1 MSVWP
6 KYLTPQ
12 EISEIV
18 EDTRAKYGILADIP
32 VDIEAF
38 AECDLRI
45 DIIPV
50 AGLRGRI
57 KADAEI
63 TQDFKSIL
71 VDLEYFQNDKM
82 HCRNRFSIAHEL
94 GHLFLHR
101 DFFLQNFHS
110 DNVEGWL
117 HCQVAID
124 DIAFHRLE
132 WQANMFASL
141 MLMPGEN
148 VIKAVLSTLT
158 TSLTGLAR
166 MFDVSQKAME
176 RRLSADDVSSK
187 LTKHY
192 RL

>member
-1 MSVWP
+1 MSVMP

-18 EDTRAKYGILADIP
+18 EDTRARYGILAEVP

-38 AECDLRI
+38 AEFDLRI

-50 AGLRGRI
+50 AGLRDRI
-57 KADAEI
+57 RADAEI

-110 DNVEGWL
+110 DNMEGWL
-117 HCQVAID
+117 HCHEVIN
-124 DIAFHRLE
+124 DIALSRLE
-132 WQANMFASL
+132 WQADMFAAL
-141 MLMPGEN
+141 LLVPKREL
-148 VIKAVLSTLT
+148 LSTIVPGA
-158 TSLTGLAR
+158 TSPSVAR
-166 MFDVSQKAME
+166 KFDVSTTCII
-176 RRLSADDVSSK
+176 RRINNPDVSPE
-187 LTKHY
+187 LNA
-192 RL
+192 RFLL